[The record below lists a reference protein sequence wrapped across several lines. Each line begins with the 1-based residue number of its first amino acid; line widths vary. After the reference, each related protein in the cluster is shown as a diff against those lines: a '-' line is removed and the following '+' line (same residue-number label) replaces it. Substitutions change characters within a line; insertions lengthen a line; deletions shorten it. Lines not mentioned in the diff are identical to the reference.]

1 MAIIRQNHFDYGVPR
16 TLGFK
21 APGKN
26 VPSKVGDPQVCFATI
41 AGDSVY
47 LDEAPAGDIEREMRS
62 LGIAYGEEFRLTR
75 AKTSH
80 GGSRFVVERASGR
93 DSGGHNVPE
102 RHSDAYEQR
111 FSEPVQRSAPTQVA
125 TVATPA
131 TVAQTNT
138 VRMMACFLVAL
149 DAVNEAQSYAKA
161 KGIGITFTSDN
172 VTSAA
177 LSCFINECKGGR

>member
-80 GGSRFVVERASGR
+80 GGSRFVVERVTGR
-93 DSGGHNVPE
+93 DSGGHNVPQ
-102 RHSDAYEQR
+102 RSDAYE
-111 FSEPVQRSAPTQVA
+111 EPMQRSAPPQVAQVA
-125 TVATPA
+125 TVQTITPA
-131 TVAQTNT
+131 SAKL
-138 VRMMACFLVAL
+138 MACFMQSI
-149 DAVNEAQSYAKA
+149 DAIAEAQAYATR
-161 KGIGITFTSDN
+161 KGLGITFSSEDIRATAISCWI
-172 VTSAA
+172 SA
-177 LSCFINECKGGR
+177 CKDGGSR